1 MIEIG
6 IALAA
11 ATKSVE
17 LIRQGVKLGSDV
29 KSLNSE
35 FEKFCNFKEQIAEA
49 KREQNSDEYFE
60 NFTEAQIKKHSREM
74 ALAEMEA
81 KRMET
86 SIRNAFF
93 SANQMDVYFKMLE
106 YEKAAK
112 LKARRARNKKNK
124 KSAND
129 ELTGKDIQY
138 IMLFFLFSV
147 AVIGGVIFMI
157 IIGEAN
163 AQSWWETFQLLEE
176 GPSSR

>member
-6 IALAA
+6 LAIAA

-60 NFTEAQIKKHSREM
+60 NFSEAQIKKHSREM

-81 KRMET
+81 KKMET
-86 SIRNAFF
+86 DIRNAFF

-106 YEKAAK
+106 YEKDAK
-112 LKARRARNKKNK
+112 LKAAKARNKRKRKNK
-124 KSAND
+124 ND
-129 ELTGKDIQY
+129 ALTQADINL
-138 IMLFFLFSV
+138 IIGFFIFSV
-147 AVIGGVIFMI
+147 AVIGGVLFLIVVT
-157 IIGEAN
+157 E
-163 AQSWWETFQLLEE
+163 
-176 GPSSR
+176 